1 MLIYPKANVDYPI
14 GLEREYAKI
23 LVRYTRDVRQIC
35 LEFVPLLVA
44 EAMAN
49 GINADRMDNWIT
61 DITSKIKET
70 IDSKLRIRDKVTA
83 MFDKVKGFA
92 KRQQEKIFRGVFGS
106 TPQGGNNRQYEV
118 IKTIWVSQNLELI
131 ESIDR
136 RTMEQIH
143 YALAR
148 NVIRTVDK
156 EMLTK
161 ELTQSIMQM
170 GKVNE
175 KRAALIA
182 CDQVGKLNSQL
193 AQYEQF
199 NQGVTSY
206 IWSTRRDSRVRQ
218 KHREREGKVFRWD
231 NPPDDGHPGWPV
243 RCRCTSVPLYDTDK
257 VGMKPRAGSF
267 REVGKDNSVSQ

>member
-23 LVRYTRDVRQIC
+23 LVRYTRDVMQIC
-35 LEFVPLLVA
+35 LDYVPLLVA

-243 RCRCTSVPLYDTDK
+243 RCRCTSTPLYDTDK
-257 VGMKPRAGSF
+257 VGMKP
-267 REVGKDNSVSQ
+267 